1 MSDSVVSISAR
12 SFRRLLASACVLFAA
27 AAPQFASAQ
36 SGGGSVGPL
45 MKLLQ
50 SGKLPAARKPTVVEM
65 ICTRGEADDLAV
77 ILKQTIA
84 GDFDA
89 PLTAKT
95 LRLLTDAVV
104 VRKVK
109 PSGDLSVIEKLLQ
122 PSTSSDAAAKEIRLA
137 AVRLAGLW
145 KVEAAADELREITA
159 DDKSDDA
166 LRTAAVDGLAG
177 LGTADAKQSLAHA
190 AEAAA
195 SSSIRFRAAA
205 ALAKL
210 DLTQAAAVA
219 AKSLAAAGPN
229 DDVGPI
235 LDAFLTRKGGPEKLA
250 AALKA
255 VSLTADAAKLSLRYM
270 YSVGRSDAA
279 LSDILS
285 TAAGIALDQKPPTPE
300 ELASLLKEVA
310 ETGDA
315 ARGEQIFRRTDL
327 SCMKCHAVSRAG
339 GQVGPDLSA
348 VGSISPADYLAN
360 SILVPNLAIK
370 EQFVTRVFTTTDG
383 QTITGIVVDRDDTR
397 VNLKDASGKA
407 VTIPVADIEEEE
419 EGKSLMPQGLT
430 KFLTRQE
437 LVDLVKFIS
446 ELGRPGPYAIR
457 SIPTIQRWRVL
468 RTLSPEL
475 QGDVP
480 NVEIFREHVLDAP
493 AEAWAPAY
501 AMTAGDLPL
510 AELGKSGSVLF
521 LQGEVEV
528 VDAGAITVNVEST
541 NPVQLWVDAEPFE
554 AKNKPMI
561 ELAKGK
567 HRVTLRTVVGD
578 ASESPRV
585 KVELSKPA
593 GSKAQFDVVGGS

>member
-1 MSDSVVSISAR
+1 MSDFVVSIAAR
-12 SFRRLLASACVLFAA
+12 FVFSVLAFGFAVS
-27 AAPQFASAQ
+27 PQSASAQ

-65 ICTRGEADDLAV
+65 ICTRGEPDDLAV

-84 GDFDA
+84 GEFDA
-89 PLTAKT
+89 PLTAKV
-95 LRLLTDAVV
+95 LQLLTDAVV

-109 PSGDLSVIEKLLQ
+109 PAGDLSVIEKLLQ
-122 PSTSSDAAAKEIRLA
+122 PPTKDDAAAKEIRLA
-137 AVRLAGLW
+137 AVRLAGIW
-145 KVEAAADELREITA
+145 KVEAAADELQAVVA
-159 DDKSDDA
+159 DDKLDDA
-166 LRTAAVDGLAG
+166 LRIAAVDGLAG
-177 LGTADAKQSLAHA
+177 LATADAKKALAHA
-190 AEAAA
+190 AEAAV

-210 DLTQAAAVA
+210 DLGQAAAVA
-219 AKSLAAAGPN
+219 AKSLAKAGPA
-229 DDVGPI
+229 DDVGPV
-235 LDAFLTRKGGPEKLA
+235 LDAFLTRKGGPDQLA
-250 AALKA
+250 AALKTA
-255 VSLTADAAKLSLRYM
+255 GVTADSAKLSLRYM

-279 LSDILS
+279 LSDVLS

-310 ETGDA
+310 DNGDA
-315 ARGEQIFRRTDL
+315 ARGERIFRRADL
-327 SCMKCHAVSRAG
+327 SCMKCHALSRAG

-348 VGSISPADYLAN
+348 VGSISPADYVAN

-397 VNLKDASGKA
+397 VNVKDAGGKA
-407 VTIPVADIEEEE
+407 VVIPVADIEEEE

-468 RTLSPEL
+468 RAPSAEL

-493 AEAWAPAY
+493 AEAWLSAY

-510 AELGKSGSVLF
+510 AELGKPGAVLF
-521 LQGEVEV
+521 LQGELEV
-528 VDAGAITVNVEST
+528 VEAGAVTVVVDSAET
-541 NPVQLWVDAEPFE
+541 VQLWIDAEPFE
-554 AKNKPMI
+554 ARSKPTV
-561 ELAKGK
+561 ELAKGR
-567 HRVTLRTVVGD
+567 HRITLRTIVGGG
-578 ASESPRV
+578 AESPRV
-585 KVELSKPA
+585 KVELLKPA

>member
-1 MSDSVVSISAR
+1 MSDFVVSIAAR
-12 SFRRLLASACVLFAA
+12 FVFSVLAFGFAF
-27 AAPQFASAQ
+27 APQSASAQ

-65 ICTRGEADDLAV
+65 ICTRGEPDDLAF

-84 GDFDA
+84 GEFDA
-89 PLTAKT
+89 PLTAKV
-95 LRLLTDAVV
+95 LQLLTDAVV

-109 PSGDLSVIEKLLQ
+109 PAGDLSVIEKLLQ
-122 PSTSSDAAAKEIRLA
+122 PPTKDDAAAKEIRLA
-137 AVRLAGLW
+137 AVRLAGIW
-145 KVEAAADELREITA
+145 KVEAAADELQAVVA
-159 DDKSDDA
+159 DDKLDDA
-166 LRTAAVDGLAG
+166 LRIAAVDGLAG
-177 LGTADAKQSLAHA
+177 LATNDAKQALAHA
-190 AEAAA
+190 AESAA

-210 DLTQAAAVA
+210 DLGQAAAVA
-219 AKSLAAAGPN
+219 AKSLAKAGPA
-229 DDVGPI
+229 DDVGPV
-235 LDAFLTRKGGPEKLA
+235 LDAFLTRKGGPDQLA
-250 AALKA
+250 AALKTA
-255 VSLTADAAKLSLRYM
+255 GLTADSAKLSLRYM

-279 LSDILS
+279 LSDVLS

-310 ETGDA
+310 DNGDA
-315 ARGEQIFRRTDL
+315 ARGERIFRRADL
-327 SCMKCHAVSRAG
+327 SCMKCHALSRAG

-348 VGSISPADYLAN
+348 IGSISPADYVAN

-397 VNLKDASGKA
+397 VNVKDAGGKA
-407 VTIPVADIEEEE
+407 VVIPVADIEEEE

-457 SIPTIQRWRVL
+457 SIPTIQRWHVL
-468 RTLSPEL
+468 RTPSAEL

-493 AEAWAPAY
+493 AEAWLSAY

-510 AELGKSGSVLF
+510 AELGKPGAVLF
-521 LQGEVEV
+521 LQGELEV
-528 VDAGAITVNVEST
+528 VEAGAVTVAVDST
-541 NPVQLWVDAEPFE
+541 ETVQLWIDAEPFE
-554 AKNKPMI
+554 AKSKPTV
-561 ELAKGK
+561 ELAKGR
-567 HRVTLRTVVGD
+567 HRITIRTIVGGG
-578 ASESPRV
+578 AESPRV
-585 KVELSKPA
+585 KVELLKPA